1 MHTSYSIDDISRA
14 HEIFAILATSPTHEL
29 RRTNNPDLYND
40 YVERDDIRELCAQEA
55 ATWNCTIVAMQSRF
69 DMPGERD
76 ADGLCLVPDKLNTTL
91 GYTRATLRD
100 AVLPG
105 TGNTMTDYYLIVFI
119 IMTLIEMFYDG
130 SGENPRTRSSITMR
144 VLQTEVERQLK
155 IGAEH
160 EEERDGILYTDLY
173 NRFTALRSDDDDT
186 KKTTKQGFMHY
197 TLSFLDKQG
206 LVNYAKD
213 VRVFSPTAKMDAIM
227 ERIVLTD
234 DYFERFSRFF
244 DIGDGE
250 IEDFGFDDD
259 AAQAPVA
266 GKDSDDAQNL

>member
-1 MHTSYSIDDISRA
+1 MHASYSIDDISRA
-14 HEIFAILATSPTHEL
+14 HEIFAILTTSPTHEL

-55 ATWNCTIVAMQSRF
+55 ATWNCTIVAMQARF

-105 TGNTMTDYYLIVFI
+105 SGNTMTDYYLIVFI

-130 SGENPRTRSSITMR
+130 SGEDPRTRSSITMR

-244 DIGDGE
+244 DIDDGE

-259 AAQAPVA
+259 AAQAPA
-266 GKDSDDAQNL
+266 DGKDSDDAQNL

>member
-1 MHTSYSIDDISRA
+1 MHASYSIDDISRA

-155 IGAEH
+155 IGTEH

-244 DIGDGE
+244 DVDDGE

-259 AAQAPVA
+259 AAQAPAA